1 MILVAL
7 TGGVL
12 GLWTW
17 MARRSAA
24 FQAEAA
30 SHAERAYYA
39 SLACRIDHK
48 RVDYHESLASK
59 YKRAARYPFLP
70 VKPDPP
76 EPEANR

>member
-12 GLWTW
+12 GLWAW
-17 MARRSAA
+17 LARRSAA

-30 SHAERAYYA
+30 AHAERAFHA

-59 YKRAARYPFLP
+59 YKQAARSPWLP
-70 VKPDPP
+70 VEPDPP
-76 EPEANR
+76 QP